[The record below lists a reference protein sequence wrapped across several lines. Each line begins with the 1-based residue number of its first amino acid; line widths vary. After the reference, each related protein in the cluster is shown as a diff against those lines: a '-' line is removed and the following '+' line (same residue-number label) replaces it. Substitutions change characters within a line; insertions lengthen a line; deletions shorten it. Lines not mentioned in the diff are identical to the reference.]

1 LRVRRLALAQNRIS
15 LLFAALAVM
24 VTVLIAAGPGEAAP
38 RCASRVLS
46 DWQDGRVD
54 GTYPVSCYRQALAQ
68 LPEDVRVYSS
78 AQSDIT
84 RALQARLSTPRV
96 RAVAARTVGH
106 GGGVS
111 LLAVL
116 GVTGAVLLVAGGS
129 LAVVRR

>member
-1 LRVRRLALAQNRIS
+1 MGQACRRLLAAMALGLMALALTGTAR
-15 LLFAALAVM
+15 AAQSCG
-24 VTVLIAAGPGEAAP
+24 T
-38 RCASRVLS
+38 RVLD
-46 DWQDGRVD
+46 DWRDGRLD

-84 RALQARLSTPRV
+84 RALQDRLGTPRV
-96 RAVAARTVGH
+96 RAVAARTIGH

-116 GVTGAVLLVAGGS
+116 GVTGAVLLVAG
-129 LAVVRR
+129 